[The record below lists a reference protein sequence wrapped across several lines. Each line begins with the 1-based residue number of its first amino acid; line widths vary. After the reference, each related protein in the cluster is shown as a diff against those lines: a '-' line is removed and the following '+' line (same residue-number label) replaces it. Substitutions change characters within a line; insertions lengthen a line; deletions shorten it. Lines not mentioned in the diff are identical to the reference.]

1 MKSNAAPSSV
11 SAVFVARLAAVSSA
25 IAWGKY
31 DLRGAGSSALNG
43 VRLTGINALHVISK
57 SPFWLGVIAMGGV
70 AHRPVWRG

>member
-11 SAVFVARLAAVSSA
+11 SAGFVLRLAAVSSA

-43 VRLTGINALHVISK
+43 VGLTGRNALHVISK
-57 SPFWLGVIAMGGV
+57 CPFWLGVSLMVGV
-70 AHRPVWRG
+70 EHRPVWRG